1 MHKIEKAER
10 RDKKR
15 QKAKELKPDSGRSN
29 FITQE
34 IMKKKRDQVIKKR
47 RKQKE
52 ERLNG

>member
-1 MHKIEKAER
+1 MPNIRKAER

-15 QKAKELKPDSGRSN
+15 QKRKEWKPDSGRSN

-34 IMKKKRDQVIKKR
+34 ILKKKRDQVIRKR